1 MQINEPNVLIAE
13 DDDFQRNIIVEML
26 RSLGLHSIF
35 EAANGHEALEIIRN
49 ANPKIDLI
57 FSDLKMPKMDGM
69 EFLRHLSKENHH
81 IEIVILSA
89 MDKKLLSAVNKV
101 SSLYDIKLLG
111 AIEKPMNLQQLKNI
125 LSKSGKTQVDHKPKQ
140 GLKEF
145 NFSVEEILEGIR
157 QKQFKPYLQP
167 KVDLNT
173 GQIVGAEAL
182 ARWIHPEHGVIL
194 PYAFIPK
201 LEESKQI
208 DTLTFMM
215 LEESALACQSLLDK
229 NYTTHIAVNLSL
241 VSLNNPDIAEKIT
254 SVIKKA
260 GVDPKYITL
269 EITESTAMTDA
280 PQALENL
287 ARLYMN
293 GFTLSIDDYGTG
305 YSNLQQL
312 TRVAFGELKI
322 DRSLIQ
328 GIANNEAMLIVVA
341 SNIDMAHKLK
351 IKSVAEG
358 IETEQDWKMLG
369 KMGCDIG
376 QGYYIAKPMSV
387 EDFYSFIDNYQTPDT
402 SHNPVYHHVKAKT
415 KTSSTYEILVI
426 EDDNFT
432 RNIILKTL
440 NSLGYL
446 QTTAVADAQS
456 AIDLFERYQFDLII
470 TDIFMQNINGLD
482 LIKRIR
488 TSKTFAKP
496 NTRIIVLSGLTQTR
510 AVSLAM
516 ALNVNCLLV
525 KPLIPNIIDGKI
537 RSVMNEPSRIQAE
550 IAYETVN
557 TDIQGIEVI
566 ETIDI
571 KESESSSVNKPVYSP
586 FN

>member
-1 MQINEPNVLIAE
+1 MQINELNILIAE

-35 EAANGHEALEIIRN
+35 EATNGHEALEIIRN
-49 ANPKIDLI
+49 ADPKIDLI

-89 MDKKLLSAVNKV
+89 MDKKLLSTVNRV

-125 LSKSGKTQVDHKPKQ
+125 LSKSGKTQTSPKPKQ
-140 GLKEF
+140 DSKEF

-167 KVDLNT
+167 KVDLKT
-173 GQIVGAEAL
+173 GHILGAEAL
-182 ARWIHPEHGVIL
+182 ARWLHPEHGVIL

-215 LEESALACQSLLDK
+215 LEESALACKSLLDK
-229 NYTTHIAVNLSL
+229 NYNLHIAVNLSL
-241 VSLNNPDIAEKIT
+241 VSLNNPDIAEEIT
-254 SVIKKA
+254 SVIRA
-260 GVDPKYITL
+260 TGVDTKYIAL

-358 IETEQDWKMLG
+358 IETEQDWEMLG

-376 QGYYIAKPMSV
+376 QGYYIAKPMSI
-387 EDFYSFIDNYQTPDT
+387 EDFYSFIDNYQALDT
-402 SHNPVYHHVKAKT
+402 SPATVYHHVKTKT
-415 KTSSTYEILVI
+415 KASSEYEILVI
-426 EDDNFT
+426 EDDDFT
-432 RNIILKTL
+432 RNIILQTL
-440 NSLGYL
+440 NSFGYL
-446 QTTAVADAQS
+446 QTTDVADAQS
-456 AIDLFERYQFDLII
+456 AIDLFETRQFDLII
-470 TDIFMQNINGLD
+470 TDIFMPNINGLE

-488 TSKTFAKP
+488 TNKTLAKP
-496 NTRIIVLSGLTQTR
+496 NTRIIVLSGLTQAR

-516 ALNVNCLLV
+516 ALNVNGLLV
-525 KPLIPNIIDGKI
+525 KPLIPNIMDGKI
-537 RSVMNEPSRIQAE
+537 RSVMNEPSRIQTK

-557 TDIQGIEVI
+557 TDIQGTEVI

-571 KESESSSVNKPVYSP
+571 KKSESSNVNNPVYIP